1 MLPKPKEPKSR
12 LPGPKAGSSSKSKQ
26 SGLKQPAAGKNGAQG
41 AKVAVVAKP
50 VVRPP
55 TTKLAKTEANQ
66 MMANQ
71 SSESSPGSVKSAS
84 SGIGTLSVNDDS
96 SPSDLRERFELVRA
110 PTAIS
115 EDLDEEEREEKACMD
130 ENSSEKAPPPFAI
143 PAWPETTT
151 DDHSSGSYS
160 EGIEEQQIEF
170 PDNVTDKSGD
180 SLISSISSTSS
191 EPNGK
196 QKGKKKSGSSLS
208 QLSNGSDDNFLID
221 DEIADQPGLTFD
233 DNNYDDT
240 DYVVNDEDEDET
252 EAQFNKDDSTFMGE
266 ITVNG
271 DDQTFNIEETVTNE
285 ITPPQDLST
294 LVQDV
299 PPSIQGQL
307 RYQILIINFSK
318 IEFFELIDCVFMILI
333 VGCEEGGREAQASPV
348 RTLNS
353 TPRRLRSNSTGTL
366 SPCESITSDDL
377 MLDFDESVA
386 SR

>member
-1 MLPKPKEPKSR
+1 MIIFNFFIQFQIVSNTSSNNMDGNCNPVEETSTEYESAPLLEENNRSTLAVTVTNNPQPKKAPQSMLPKPKDVKSR
-12 LPGPKAGSSSKSKQ
+12 LPGPKAGGSSKSKQ
-26 SGLKQPAAGKNGAQG
+26 SGLKQPAAGKNGAQV
-41 AKVAVVAKP
+41 AKPVVAKP

-55 TTKLAKTEANQ
+55 NTKLAKTEANQ

-71 SSESSPGSVKSAS
+71 SVDSSPGSGKSAS

-143 PAWPETTT
+143 PAWTEAPA

-180 SLISSISSTSS
+180 SLISSMSSTCS

-208 QLSNGSDDNFLID
+208 QISNGSDDNFLID

-240 DYVVNDEDEDET
+240 DYVVNDEEEDET
-252 EAQFNKDDSTFMGE
+252 DAQFNKDDSTFMGE

-299 PPSIQGQL
+299 PPSIQG
-307 RYQILIINFSK
+307 
-318 IEFFELIDCVFMILI
+318 
-333 VGCEEGGREAQASPV
+333 
-348 RTLNS
+348 
-353 TPRRLRSNSTGTL
+353 
-366 SPCESITSDDL
+366 
-377 MLDFDESVA
+377 
-386 SR
+386 